1 VLHSI
6 CVGTDIK
13 TLNALSSCCRA
24 MQSFIKYNQLL
35 YKELYLLNWDL
46 PVQKDKD
53 DQIRWDESL
62 LEMGKIQH
70 LLESSDENYKKQH
83 LAFVANA
90 VDALL
95 ASVPPNGAPS
105 LNMAFL
111 RHHFAAPGK
120 VSAQEKSD
128 TPEKIATP
136 LNVAS
141 FMCQSTLFRRA
152 VRDSPSYIVTSA
164 EDQLSAKLHCLY
176 GVAIDDP
183 CDRRY
188 LATYPF
194 AVSKVYDLRNYSVQT
209 VWGPFLDDGCFGV
222 DWERVEAVMV
232 VLAHNLRLVTERT
245 NSHFMPMWTIPFT
258 GASPHSYK
266 ALLRPRLT
274 KELTPPPDVQD
285 PYNISG
291 TYMRVICF
299 LDYTEFYDYNF
310 VASPPPPGQPRPP
323 LNTDEATR
331 LIIMRIKATKAE
343 APGELDGQELP
354 VVHFAGTSHSM
365 HAHRDP
371 NANSRIRG
379 TVRLTKEGEVRW
391 TSFSIYFGEE
401 RWRSEGIQVGGVGSA
416 RGVFG
421 HWFDKDFS
429 QHGPAGPTALWK
441 INDVY
446 DEEKSASILSF

>member
-1 VLHSI
+1 MLKH
-6 CVGTDIK
+6 
-13 TLNALSSCCRA
+13 
-24 MQSFIKYNQLL
+24 
-35 YKELYLLNWDL
+35 
-46 PVQKDKD
+46 
-53 DQIRWDESL
+53 
-62 LEMGKIQH
+62 IQ
-70 LLESSDENYKKQH
+70 KQH
-83 LAFVANA
+83 LALVANA
-90 VDALL
+90 IDNLL
-95 ASVPPNGAPS
+95 NSVPPNGAPS
-105 LNMAFL
+105 LNMTFL
-111 RHHFAAPGK
+111 QNYFAAPAKISPSEK
-120 VSAQEKSD
+120 VDAPDKV
-128 TPEKIATP
+128 TTP

-152 VRDSPSYIVTSA
+152 LCQSPCEVTTSH

-183 CDRRY
+183 CDRRH

-194 AVSKVYDLRNYSVQT
+194 AVSKVYDLRNYSVET
-209 VWGPFLDDGCFGV
+209 VWGPFLDDGLFGV

-245 NSHFMPMWTIPFT
+245 NSHFLPLWKIPFH
-258 GASPHSYK
+258 GASPNSYK
-266 ALLRPRLT
+266 ALVEPRLT
-274 KELTPPPDVQD
+274 KELTPPPELLD
-285 PYNISG
+285 PYNITG

-331 LIIMRIKATKAE
+331 LIIMRIKATKTE

-354 VVHFAGTSHSM
+354 VMHFAGTSHSM

-391 TSFSIYFGEE
+391 TSFSIYFGYVTYLNL
-401 RWRSEGIQVGGVGSA
+401 RGIG
-416 RGVFG
+416 
-421 HWFDKDFS
+421 D
-429 QHGPAGPTALWK
+429 
-441 INDVY
+441 
-446 DEEKSASILSF
+446 